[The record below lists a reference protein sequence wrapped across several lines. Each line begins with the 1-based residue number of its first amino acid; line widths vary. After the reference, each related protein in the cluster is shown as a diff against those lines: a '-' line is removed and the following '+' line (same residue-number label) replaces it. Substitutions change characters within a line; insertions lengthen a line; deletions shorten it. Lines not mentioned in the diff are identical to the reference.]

1 MNRFNSGR
9 GLSVTD
15 YEMLASKGSVSGPYR
30 ARTLPSLAWVFNDN
44 APLPVW
50 LRFKTRRELDKIEF
64 YASVVE
70 PRRDIFSML
79 ARMFA

>member
-1 MNRFNSGR
+1 
-9 GLSVTD
+9 
-15 YEMLASKGSVSGPYR
+15 MLASKGSVSGPYR
-30 ARTLPSLAWVFNDN
+30 TRTLPSLAWVFKEG

-50 LRFKTRRELDKIEF
+50 LRFKTRRELEKIEF

>member
-15 YEMLASKGSVSGPYR
+15 CEMLASKGSVSGPYR
-30 ARTLPSLAWVFNDN
+30 TRTLPSLAWAFSERG
-44 APLPVW
+44 PLPVW
-50 LRFKTRRELDKIEF
+50 MRFKTRRELDKIEF
-64 YASVVE
+64 YASIVE
-70 PRRDIFSML
+70 PRNDILSTL

>member
-1 MNRFNSGR
+1 MNRFNSGQ

-15 YEMLASKGSVSGPYR
+15 CEMLASKGSVSGPYR
-30 ARTLPSLAWVFNDN
+30 TRTLPSLAWVFNSN

-64 YASVVE
+64 YASIVE
-70 PRRDIFSML
+70 PRNDILLTL
-79 ARMFA
+79 ARIFA